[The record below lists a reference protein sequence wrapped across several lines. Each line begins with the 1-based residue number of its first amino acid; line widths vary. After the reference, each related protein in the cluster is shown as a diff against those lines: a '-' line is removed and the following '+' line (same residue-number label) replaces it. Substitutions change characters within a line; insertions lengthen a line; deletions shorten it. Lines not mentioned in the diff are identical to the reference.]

1 MRADAPPEIRL
12 AWGGKD
18 DPGAHRTE
26 QALKGRVIGAVGQRP
41 AVKAELAV
49 ADQADAV
56 RGRLEQ
62 ELKLLRP
69 LLRDRAQRSAR
80 RFSKRR

>member
-18 DPGAHRTE
+18 DPGARRTE
-26 QALKGRVIGAVGQRP
+26 QALMDRIIGAVGQRP

-62 ELKLLRP
+62 ELILRVWLLRVY
-69 LLRDRAQRSAR
+69 LLY
-80 RFSKRR
+80 K